1 MWLEGHFQNA
11 YVTRDLEAAIELFR
25 AKYGVASFNTYEGE
39 LEVVTPAGRGPAHNR
54 VAFGWIGNLQIEL
67 IQPVSGLV
75 DFYKEALP
83 AGAGARFHHI
93 CMRTNDLD
101 AVRRAVDAEKRP
113 IIYEGAS
120 TGVRYFYVDARDTL
134 GHYLEYV
141 QMPDEI
147 WTMMGGR

>member
-25 AKYGVASFNTYEGE
+25 AKYGVPSFNTYEGE
-39 LEVVTPAGRGPAHNR
+39 LEVATPAGRGPAFNR
-54 VAFGWIGNLQIEL
+54 VAFGWVGNLQFEL

-83 AGAGARFHHI
+83 PGDGVRFHHI

-101 AVRRAVDAEKRP
+101 AVRSAVDAEQRP
-113 IIYEGAS
+113 IVYEGAS

-147 WTMMGGR
+147 WKMMGGR